1 MAVVFGL
8 EGFNKN
14 DVGVDVIGE
23 HCVVV
28 AAAGAD
34 GEAAHV
40 VGVELGDGFDAD
52 VEFIGG
58 WGGGG
63 IRGIRWGRT
72 CGGRGNG
79 EWPCDLGVGTGRCWG
94 GWWSAA
100 AAAAWLWWSARPF
113 GFVLCAPGVSRR
125 GQGSILMRW

>member
-1 MAVVFGL
+1 MAVVLGL
-8 EGFNKN
+8 EGFDKN
-14 DVGVDVIGE
+14 DVGVDVVGE
-23 HCVVV
+23 HYVVV

-40 VGVELGDGFDAD
+40 IGVELGDGFDAD
-52 VEFIGG
+52 VEFFGG

-79 EWPCDLGVGTGRCWG
+79 
-94 GWWSAA
+94 
-100 AAAAWLWWSARPF
+100 
-113 GFVLCAPGVSRR
+113 VS
-125 GQGSILMRW
+125 SICFL